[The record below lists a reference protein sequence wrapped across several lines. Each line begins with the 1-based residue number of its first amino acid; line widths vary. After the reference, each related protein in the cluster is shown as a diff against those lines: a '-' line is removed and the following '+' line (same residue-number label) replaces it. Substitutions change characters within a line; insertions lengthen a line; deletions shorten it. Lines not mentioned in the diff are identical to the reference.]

1 MREELRNSSEDKRAS
16 IQQKRDEFDKDK
28 CPNIK
33 EKEQWS
39 PTTQGDNC
47 GEVSASCYRLVF

>member
-16 IQQKRDEFDKDK
+16 IQQKRDEFEDK